1 MICPVELAPWL
12 AKMCSD
18 LRCCRSS
25 ARPSSSMRAMRA
37 IVPDASPWARGERS
51 MRLTIVAVAVAVA
64 VTLMGFVTSASAS
77 LIGAPVSYQYDDPTT
92 QSVNYTLPTQ
102 TVTPLTTFNDTANG
116 IMSYFIGN
124 QLVVQNT
131 EAAAFVG
138 AAFNG
143 PQVTFSCGGLTGATA
158 DPVSA
163 TSFPGVVSSTAN
175 SMQIN

>member
-1 MICPVELAPWL
+1 MICPGELARGL

-18 LRCCRSS
+18 VRCRRSS

-77 LIGAPVSYQYDDPTT
+77 LIGAQASYQYDDPTT

-116 IMSYFIGN
+116 IMSYF
-124 QLVVQNT
+124 
-131 EAAAFVG
+131 F
-138 AAFNG
+138 
-143 PQVTFSCGGLTGATA
+143 
-158 DPVSA
+158 SA
-163 TSFPGVVSSTAN
+163 TSWWCRTQRRPRSSARR
-175 SMQIN
+175 SMDRKSRSLAVG

>member
-1 MICPVELAPWL
+1 MICPVELARWL
-12 AKMCSD
+12 SKLCSD

-25 ARPSSSMRAMRA
+25 ARPSSSMRAIHA
-37 IVPDASPWARGERS
+37 IVPDTSAWARGERG
-51 MRLTIVAVAVAVA
+51 MRFATVVAVAG

-77 LIGAPVSYQYDDPTT
+77 LIGAQASYQYDDPTT

-116 IMSYFIGN
+116 IMSYFFGN